1 MKKIVPTIALTL
13 SSISLSF
20 ASQRTQPPPVSTHH
34 TSTGS
39 RSTDTN
45 ANANANARTN
55 INTNNQIQ
63 HDNKASHT
71 SRKRDHRRS
80 KIISL
85 SNEIIHASSTTL
97 SKVLRGDIAGAV
109 PADLYGQTLQQEIAA
124 CPFQS
129 NVLLSQYINEA
140 NSTTTHI
147 NSKGNRE
154 RRMALEERDPLHDR
168 RLYGGA
174 QYHRTLSQFHNLIHN
189 VPIDKSTSD
198 EIALLLHGIPDV
210 SNDGVNILRSVA
222 KLSSRK
228 MELIMDDILMEMATR
243 VEFVL
248 TRMWDVVEYTQL
260 VREDITATPVFG
272 RRTVRPHQFVE
283 EDGDGIKEM
292 EHDLNRF
299 AKERY
304 AQFVKK
310 RIEFCYRMLRE
321 DLMAMF
327 RFVSWD
333 LAFGDRFESTIGADG
348 CIVKVEGLDDDIDDS
363 DNKMTNGDDLTTGES
378 ARDAGTLGI
387 SRSIKQKTILD
398 RRTDEI
404 LRSVVDAVQATVD
417 KSGTGESMGQTC
429 AAINVLVRYVTDRWR
444 RDVSQMVMTKFNA
457 YCMLP
462 LHEDF
467 LGYLRREMDVYLN
480 EKYL

>member
-13 SSISLSF
+13 STISLSF
-20 ASQRTQPPPVSTHH
+20 ASQRTQPSVSTHL
-34 TSTGS
+34 TDSSSST
-39 RSTDTN
+39 T
-45 ANANANARTN
+45 
-55 INTNNQIQ
+55 NTNNNIKNSNQIQ
-63 HDNKASHT
+63 HGNKPSHLF
-71 SRKRDHRRS
+71 RKRDHRRS

-85 SNEIIHASSTTL
+85 SNEIIHASSSTL

-109 PADLYGQTLQQEIAA
+109 PAALYGQTLQQEIAA

-129 NVLLSQYINEA
+129 NLLLSQYINEA
-140 NSTTTHI
+140 NSTYTHI

-154 RRMALEERDPLHDR
+154 SRHAVPMENALEERDPLHDR

-174 QYHRTLSQFHNLIHN
+174 QYHRALSQFHNLIHN

-228 MELIMDDILMEMATR
+228 MELIMDDILIEMATR

-248 TRMWDVVEYTQL
+248 MRMWDVVEYTQL

-272 RRTVRPHQFVE
+272 RRTVWPHKFVE

-292 EHDLNRF
+292 EQDLNRF
-299 AKERY
+299 AKETY
-304 AQFVKK
+304 AQFVKN

-348 CIVKVEGLDDDIDDS
+348 CIVKVEGLDDDIDDHE
-363 DNKMTNGDDLTTGES
+363 DELMNGDDLTTGGS
-378 ARDAGTLGI
+378 AAGTLGLA
-387 SRSIKQKTILD
+387 RSIKQKTILD
-398 RRTDEI
+398 PRTDEI
-404 LRSVVDAVQATVD
+404 LRNVVDAVQATVD

-429 AAINVLVRYVTDRWR
+429 AAINVLVQYVTDRWR

>member
-1 MKKIVPTIALTL
+1 M
-13 SSISLSF
+13 
-20 ASQRTQPPPVSTHH
+20 
-34 TSTGS
+34 
-39 RSTDTN
+39 
-45 ANANANARTN
+45 
-55 INTNNQIQ
+55 
-63 HDNKASHT
+63 
-71 SRKRDHRRS
+71 
-80 KIISL
+80 
-85 SNEIIHASSTTL
+85 
-97 SKVLRGDIAGAV
+97 
-109 PADLYGQTLQQEIAA
+109 AA
-124 CPFQS
+124 CPFQT
-129 NVLLSQYINEA
+129 NLLLSQYINANEAKA
-140 NSTTTHI
+140 NSTYT
-147 NSKGNRE
+147 NVNVNVNNKGNRE
-154 RRMALEERDPLHDR
+154 RNGVPMPMVENEFPLEERDPLHDR

-174 QYHRTLSQFHNLIHN
+174 QYHRAISQFHNLIHN

-228 MELIMDDILMEMATR
+228 MELIMDDILIEMASR

-248 TRMWDVVEYTQL
+248 MRMWDVVEYTQL

-272 RRTVRPHQFVE
+272 RRAVSSVWKHQFTE
-283 EDGDGIKEM
+283 GNGDGMKEM
-292 EHDLNRF
+292 EEDLVRF

-304 AQFVKK
+304 AIFVKN
-310 RIEFCYRMLRE
+310 RIGFCYRMLKE

-333 LAFGDRFESTIGADG
+333 LAFGDRFESTIGKDG
-348 CIVKVEGLDDDIDDS
+348 CIIKVEGLDDDIDID
-363 DNKMTNGDDLTTGES
+363 DYENENENEMINGDNLTTDES
-378 ARDAGTLGI
+378 VSAAHSSRDAGTLGLE
-387 SRSIKQKTILD
+387 RSIKQKTILD
-398 RRTDEI
+398 PRTDEI
-404 LRSVVDAVQATVD
+404 LRNVVDAVQATVD

-429 AAINVLVRYVTDRWR
+429 AAINVLVQYVTDRWR

-480 EKYL
+480 EKYNL